1 MVWLCCEQLPVNT
14 ERQTMRILVTGGAGF
29 IGSHLIDRLMEQGH
43 EVICLDNFYTG
54 HKRNILKWLEHPYFE
69 LIRHDITEPI
79 RLEVDQIY
87 HLACPASPVHYQ
99 YNPVKTIKTNVM
111 GTLNMLGLA
120 KRVKARFLLAS
131 TSEVYGDPEVHP
143 QTEDY
148 RGNVNPIGIRS
159 CYDEGKRVAETLAFD
174 YHRQNDVEIR
184 VARIFNTYGPR
195 MLENDGRVVSNFV
208 VQALR
213 GQSLTVYG
221 EGSQTRSFCFVS
233 DLVEGLMRL
242 MNGDYIGPVNLGN
255 PDEYTILQLAKA
267 VQQMVNPNIEI
278 DYRPLPQDDPRRRK
292 PDITR
297 ARTWLNWQPTVPL
310 QEGLRLTV
318 EDFRARMTDAA
329 QNVAEQV
336 V

>member
-1 MVWLCCEQLPVNT
+1 
-14 ERQTMRILVTGGAGF
+14 MRILVTGGAGF
-29 IGSHLIDRLMEQGH
+29 IGSHLIDRLMEAGH

-54 HKRNILKWLEHPYFE
+54 HKRNLLRWFNHPYFE

-79 RLEVDQIY
+79 RLEADQIY

-120 KRVKARFLLAS
+120 KRVNARLLLAS

-174 YHRQNDVEIR
+174 YHRQNDVDIR

-213 GQSLTVYG
+213 GTPLTVYG
-221 EGSQTRSFCFVS
+221 DGSQTRSFCFAS

-242 MNGDYIGPVNLGN
+242 MNGDHIGPVNLGN
-255 PDEYTILQLAKA
+255 PDEYTILQLAQT
-267 VQQMVNPNIEI
+267 VQRMVNPDVAVKFE
-278 DYRPLPQDDPRRRK
+278 PLPQDDPRRRQ

-297 ARTWLNWQPTVPL
+297 AKTWLGWEPKVPL
-310 QEGLRLTV
+310 KDGLTTTIA
-318 EDFRARMTDAA
+318 DFRDRMAESSPDAA
-329 QNVAEQV
+329 ASPSLTSR
-336 V
+336 

>member
-1 MVWLCCEQLPVNT
+1 
-14 ERQTMRILVTGGAGF
+14 MRILVTGGAGF
-29 IGSHLIDRLMEQGH
+29 IGSHLIDRLMEAGH

-54 HKRNILKWLEHPYFE
+54 HKRNLLRWFNHPYFE

-79 RLEVDQIY
+79 RLEADQIY

-120 KRVKARFLLAS
+120 KRVNARLLLAS

-174 YHRQNDVEIR
+174 YHRQNDVDIR

-213 GQSLTVYG
+213 GTPLTVYG
-221 EGSQTRSFCFVS
+221 DGSQTRSFCFAS
-233 DLVEGLMRL
+233 DLVEGLIRL
-242 MNGDYIGPVNLGN
+242 MNGDHIGPVNLGN
-255 PDEYTILQLAKA
+255 PDEYTILQLAQT
-267 VQQMVNPNIEI
+267 VQQMVNPDVAVKFE
-278 DYRPLPQDDPRRRK
+278 PLPQDDPRRRQ

-297 ARTWLNWQPTVPL
+297 AKTWLGWEPKVPL
-310 QEGLRLTV
+310 KDGLTTTIA
-318 EDFRARMTDAA
+318 DFRDRMAESSPDAA
-329 QNVAEQV
+329 ASPSLASR
-336 V
+336 

>member
-1 MVWLCCEQLPVNT
+1 
-14 ERQTMRILVTGGAGF
+14 MRILVTGGAGF
-29 IGSHLIDRLMEQGH
+29 IGSHLIDRLMTEGH

-54 HKRNILKWLEHPYFE
+54 DKRNILRWIDSPFFE

-120 KRVKARFLLAS
+120 KRIKARFLLAS
-131 TSEVYGDPEVHP
+131 TSEVYGDPEIHP
-143 QTEDY
+143 QVEEY

-195 MLENDGRVVSNFV
+195 MLENDGRVVSNLV
-208 VQALR
+208 VQALQ
-213 GQSLTVYG
+213 GKPLTVYG
-221 EGSQTRSFCFVS
+221 DGSQTRSFCYVS
-233 DLVEGLMRL
+233 DLVDGLIRL
-242 MNGDYIGPVNLGN
+242 MNGDFMGPVNLGN
-255 PDEYTILQLAKA
+255 PEEYTILQLAQT
-267 VQQMVNPNIEI
+267 VQSMINPDVALKFE
-278 DYRPLPQDDPRRRK
+278 PLPQDDPRRRQ

-297 ARTWLNWQPTVPL
+297 AKTHLGWQPTVPL
-310 QEGLRLTV
+310 SDGLRLTI
-318 EDFRARMTDAA
+318 EDFRTRLGDR
-329 QNVAEQV
+329 VAKV
-336 V
+336 PSVSSH

>member
-1 MVWLCCEQLPVNT
+1 
-14 ERQTMRILVTGGAGF
+14 MRILVTGGAGF
-29 IGSHLIDRLMEQGH
+29 IGSHLIDRLMQQGH

-54 HKRNILKWLEHPYFE
+54 DKRNILKWIGHPYFE

-143 QTEDY
+143 QSEEY
-148 RGNVNPIGIRS
+148 RGNVNTIGIRS

-184 VARIFNTYGPR
+184 VARIFNTYGSR
-195 MLENDGRVVSNFV
+195 MLENDGRVVSNLV
-208 VQALR
+208 VQALQ
-213 GQSLTVYG
+213 GKPLTVYG
-221 EGSQTRSFCFVS
+221 DGSQTRSFCYVS

-242 MNGDYIGPVNLGN
+242 MNGEHMGPVNLGN
-255 PDEYTILQLAKA
+255 PDEYTILQLA
-267 VQQMVNPNIEI
+267 QTIQDMINPDVALKYE
-278 DYRPLPQDDPRRRK
+278 PLPQDDPRRRQ

-297 ARTWLNWQPTVPL
+297 ARTWLGWEPTIPL
-310 QEGLRLTV
+310 REGLKLTID
-318 EDFRARMTDAA
+318 DFRERLGDRVVVPARSVSAL
-329 QNVAEQV
+329 
-336 V
+336 

>member
-1 MVWLCCEQLPVNT
+1 
-14 ERQTMRILVTGGAGF
+14 MRILVTGGAGF
-29 IGSHLIDRLMEQGH
+29 IGSHLIDRLMEANH
-43 EVICLDNFYTG
+43 DVICLDNFYTG
-54 HKRNILKWLEHPYFE
+54 TKANIERWFAHPYFE

-87 HLACPASPVHYQ
+87 HLACPASPIHYQ

-131 TSEVYGDPEVHP
+131 TSEIYGDPQVHP
-143 QTEDY
+143 QPEDY

-174 YHRQNDVEIR
+174 YHRQNDVEVR

-208 VQALR
+208 AQALR
-213 GQSLTVYG
+213 GTPLTVYG
-221 EGSQTRSFCFVS
+221 DGSQTRSFCYVA
-233 DLVEGLMRL
+233 DLVDGLMRL
-242 MNGDYIGPVNLGN
+242 MNSDHTGPVNLGN
-255 PDEYTILQLAKA
+255 PGEYTILQLA
-267 VQQMVNPNIEI
+267 QTIQGMINP
-278 DYRPLPQDDPRRRK
+278 DVPLQFKPLPKDDPTRRK

-297 ARTWLNWQPTVPL
+297 AKEWLGWEPKVPL
-310 QEGLRLTV
+310 QEGLV
-318 EDFRARMTDAA
+318 PMIEDFRQRLGAEVTAPAATSAR
-329 QNVAEQV
+329 
-336 V
+336 

>member
-1 MVWLCCEQLPVNT
+1 
-14 ERQTMRILVTGGAGF
+14 MRILVTGGAGF

-54 HKRNILKWLEHPYFE
+54 HKRNILKWIKHPYFE

-131 TSEVYGDPEVHP
+131 TSEIYGDPEVHP

-148 RGNVNPIGIRS
+148 RGSVNPIGIRS

-221 EGSQTRSFCFVS
+221 DGSQTRSFCFVS

-242 MNGDYIGPVNLGN
+242 MNGEYIGPVNLGN

-267 VQQMVNPNIEI
+267 VQQMVNPSIEI

-310 QEGLRLTV
+310 QEGLQLTI
-318 EDFRARMTDAA
+318 EDFRARLTDT
-329 QNVAEQV
+329 VPSIAEQII
-336 V
+336 

>member
-1 MVWLCCEQLPVNT
+1 
-14 ERQTMRILVTGGAGF
+14 MRILVTGGAGF
-29 IGSHLIDRLMEQGH
+29 IGSHLIDRLMVEGH

-54 HKRNILKWLEHPYFE
+54 HKRNILKWLNHPYFE

-79 RLEVDQIY
+79 RLEADQIY

-143 QTEDY
+143 QSEEY

-174 YHRQNDVEIR
+174 YHRQNDVQIR

-213 GQSLTVYG
+213 GTPLTVYG
-221 EGSQTRSFCFVS
+221 DGSQTRSFCYVS

-242 MNGDYIGPVNLGN
+242 MNGDHLGPVNLGN
-255 PDEYTILQLAKA
+255 PEEYTILQLAQT
-267 VQQMVNPNIEI
+267 VQQMINPDVDIQFK
-278 DYRPLPQDDPRRRK
+278 PLPQDDPRRRR
-292 PDITR
+292 PDITK
-297 ARTWLNWQPTVPL
+297 AREWLGWQPTLPL
-310 QEGLRLTV
+310 QEGLQETIA
-318 EDFRARMTDAA
+318 DFRSRLGSPDTNPLD
-329 QNVAEQV
+329 VPV
-336 V
+336 SPIGDR